1 MSEDRKIMID
11 DQEYLESEMSEKA
24 RYIIAQI
31 DSVRGTVSELQFR
44 LDQAAVTERAFGEML
59 TEALTEEA
67 DAPEGELAEKIVS

>member
-11 DQEYLESEMSEKA
+11 DQEYLESDMSEKA

-44 LDQAAVTERAFGEML
+44 LDQATVTERAFGEML
-59 TEALTEEA
+59 KEALTEEA